1 MGNMESIGS
10 ISIKALIKLRT
21 DLFDRACEVM
31 TKPHAAS
38 TPIEMAIES
47 SERIAQSQAFA
58 RAAQM
63 VESIIEDARK
73 GVSK

>member
-1 MGNMESIGS
+1 MEAIGS
-10 ISIKALIKLRT
+10 ISIKVLNKLRT
-21 DLFDRACEVM
+21 ELFDRACDVM
-31 TKPHAAS
+31 TKPHVAS

-47 SERIAQSQAFA
+47 SERVAQSQAFA

-63 VESIIEDARK
+63 VESIIEDAQK